1 MDLTVIELR
10 QYTLHP
16 GRRDELIE
24 LFERELVEP
33 QEAVGMT
40 ILGTFRDL
48 DDPDRFVWLRGFR
61 DMPTRKKALT
71 AFYGGPV
78 WAEHGPKANATM
90 VDSSNAR
97 LLHPSH
103 WSVPNTPSHCV
114 TAELTTGRV
123 TDNTALAVLTPLN
136 VENDFPRLPV
146 RTDPITVVLRRDPD
160 PQPAP
165 GLLRLAPT
173 ARSRIS

>member
-1 MDLTVIELR
+1 MIELR

-24 LFERELVEP
+24 LFERELVET
-33 QEAVGMT
+33 QEATGMT
-40 ILGTFRDL
+40 IIGTFRDL
-48 DDPDRFVWLRGFR
+48 DDRDRFVWLRGFR

-78 WAEHGPKANATM
+78 WAEHGPQANATM
-90 VDSSNAR
+90 VDSTNAR
-97 LLHPSH
+97 LLHPAH
-103 WSVPNTPSHCV
+103 WSVPDTPSGFV
-114 TAELTTGRV
+114 TAELTADPV
-123 TDNTALAVLTPLN
+123 TDNTALAVLTPLD
-136 VENDFPRLPV
+136 VENDFPGLPV
-146 RTDPITVVLRRDPD
+146 RTDPITVVLRRDIA

-173 ARSRIS
+173 ARSRIQ